1 METIT
6 EKCGEAHQD
15 WAKLSGGL
23 CQYFTNNSETSRRW
37 YYLLL
42 TGDIPAMWLRDS
54 TAQVRP
60 YLVIAKEDEDLAQMI
75 AGLVKRQFRYICID
89 PYANAF
95 NETDNHAGHQ
105 TDKTEMNGWIWERK
119 YEIDSLCYP
128 VQLAYLLYKNTGM
141 TEQFNS
147 DFVEGVKKFSTFLQQ
162 NKITHSH
169 LIYLNEIRGVKKIR
183 WLKQERN
190 TSWQNRDDMV
200 RLPS

>member
-1 METIT
+1 
-6 EKCGEAHQD
+6 
-15 WAKLSGGL
+15 
-23 CQYFTNNSETSRRW
+23 
-37 YYLLL
+37 
-42 TGDIPAMWLRDS
+42 MWLRDS

-128 VQLAYLLYKNTGM
+128 VN
-141 TEQFNS
+141 
-147 DFVEGVKKFSTFLQQ
+147 
-162 NKITHSH
+162 
-169 LIYLNEIRGVKKIR
+169 
-183 WLKQERN
+183 
-190 TSWQNRDDMV
+190 
-200 RLPS
+200 

>member
-1 METIT
+1 MGKNFQAAFANTLLTTVKRQEDGTT
-6 EKCGEAHQD
+6 
-15 WAKLSGGL
+15 
-23 CQYFTNNSETSRRW
+23 F
-37 YYLLL
+37 LL

-183 WLKQERN
+183 WLKQGKEH
-190 TSWQNRDDMV
+190 Q
-200 RLPS
+200 LAKQG